1 MLNEVGILAK
11 FIQLHDEE
19 RNVILVNVE
28 EISVIKEIYD
38 KNSNTL
44 IRMRDGYQI
53 KAIERINSVRE
64 VLKDIR

>member
-1 MLNEVGILAK
+1 MAK

-38 KNSNTL
+38 KGGNTL
-44 IRMRDGYQI
+44 VRMRDGYLFT
-53 KAIERINSVRE
+53 AIERESAVRE
-64 VLKDIR
+64 MLKDIR